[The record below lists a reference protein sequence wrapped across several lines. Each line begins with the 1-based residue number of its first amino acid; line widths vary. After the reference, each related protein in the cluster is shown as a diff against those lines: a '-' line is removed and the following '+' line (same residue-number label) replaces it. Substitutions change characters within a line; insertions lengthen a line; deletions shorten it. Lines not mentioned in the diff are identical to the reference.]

1 MDSFADRYHGAMARN
16 WDIRADFAEAE
27 EQRDDWIPFLE
38 GLKIG
43 QNIKLLHKKNAN
55 LIFT

>member
-1 MDSFADRYHGAMARN
+1 MARN